1 VRAGSASSPESGPG
15 NGASLTGVVREFA
28 SSQLLNQ
35 KRRATDG
42 LGQVASAV
50 RTITDQLRSQGH
62 TTIAGYVQ
70 NAATRIERFS
80 NGLRDRDLD
89 QIARDVRQFARR
101 QPALFVGSAFGVGL
115 LSARFFKSSNGRR
128 RTASDETRAVSSG
141 AEAFEA
147 DTLRARQYRSTA
159 IDRTTGGLRDQV
171 LDRPAGDTGST
182 DITR

>member
-1 VRAGSASSPESGPG
+1 
-15 NGASLTGVVREFA
+15 VREFA

-50 RTITDQLRSQGH
+50 RTITDQLQSQGH

-89 QIARDVRQFARR
+89 QIASDVRRFARR

-128 RTASDETRAVSSG
+128 RTSPSDETRAVSSG

-147 DTLRARQYRSTA
+147 DTLRAREYRSVPG
-159 IDRTTGGLRDQV
+159 DRTPGGLREQL

-182 DITR
+182 DIRR